1 MFCLK
6 DIRAEMKNK
15 IYKTGSKDKNKISK
29 KIREK
34 NDDLAIGNLK
44 RPGLTGKEK
53 IRLVLTLVLWLAS
66 AIEGSDGKEV
76 RPDSSRAFFSPVAKI
91 SSSSILRTRIR
102 PENNLEKASAG
113 IKFSGSASSL
123 TEKIDDLLRREKIT
137 VALID
142 SGLGGL
148 SLMAEAASRLEKI
161 KFYREVNLVFFNAL
175 FSTEGGYNALPTRE
189 ARLEMFDRVLTSL
202 EKKIQPDLI
211 LIACNTLS
219 TLYPSTQFARKAR
232 IPVLNIVKPGVDL
245 LRKKLEEE
253 PLSVAIIFAT
263 PITISEDTHRQL
275 LLKEGFTANRFITQA
290 CPELEIFIEKDPEG
304 EETALLISAFLT
316 EALARIPEPWPPVI
330 LSLNC
335 THYGY
340 SLALWER
347 AAREN
352 NLPFIIINPNSSL
365 IDLWLKPDARPRFPR
380 TAIKAICLSR
390 VPIEEKRKQAL
401 ASFLRKISHLVAEA
415 LLNYKFDPGLF

>member
-1 MFCLK
+1 M
-6 DIRAEMKNK
+6 EKNK
-15 IYKTGSKDKNKISK
+15 IFR
-29 KIREK
+29 KIRER
-34 NDDLAIGNLK
+34 NDDLAIRNLK
-44 RPGLTGKEK
+44 RLRLTGKEK
-53 IRLVLTLVLWLAS
+53 ILTCLTLALWLVS
-66 AIEGSDGKEV
+66 AAQDTDWKEL
-76 RPDSSRAFFSPVAKI
+76 RPDFNRAFFSPVAKI
-91 SSSSILRTRIR
+91 SSSSIFRARVR
-102 PENNLEKASAG
+102 PENNLKKDLAG
-113 IKFSGSASSL
+113 MKLSGSASVPA
-123 TEKIDDLLRREKIT
+123 EKIDSLLRREKIT

-148 SLMAEAASRLEKI
+148 SIMAEAASRLEKI
-161 KFYREVNLVFFNAL
+161 KFYRQVNLVFFNAL
-175 FSTEGGYNALPTRE
+175 FSTERGYNALPSRE

-219 TLYPSTQFARKAR
+219 TLYPSTQFARKAS
-232 IPVLNIVKPGVDL
+232 IPVLDIVKPGVEL

-253 PLSVAIIFAT
+253 PSSVAIIFAT

-275 LLKEGFTANRFITQA
+275 LLKQGFSANRLVTQA

-316 EALARIPEPWPPVI
+316 EALTRIPEPWPPVI

-352 NLPFIIINPNSSL
+352 NLHFTIINPNSSL
-365 IDLWLKPDARPRFPR
+365 IDLWLKPNGKPRFPK
-380 TAIKAICLSR
+380 TALNASCLSR
-390 VPIEEKRKQAL
+390 VPIEERRKQVL
-401 ASFLRKISHLVAEA
+401 ASFLSKISPLVADA
-415 LLNYKFDPGLF
+415 LLNYKYDPVLF